1 MRWTKTTVKNVLQT
15 YERILY
21 ETDIWVVYKWG
32 GE

>member
-1 MRWTKTTVKNVLQT
+1 MDKNNCKNVLQT